1 MHGPGA
7 EWAAE
12 FSQTQAAN
20 SRGAGKAA
28 GTSAEAL
35 EQTHALRDTLASS
48 QDPKFRKSKFLQ
60 FVSKMSRGEI
70 ILEDNQ
76 ATPPPPRVWM
86 VAVGKP
92 ALMCVPLTFAI
103 ILAFLFCSEMLP
115 RGNDYPLKVSALLRH
130 MLKVHME
137 DWCRQCTCEL
147 GKR

>member
-76 ATPPPPRVWM
+76 ATPPPPPRLDGCSRQTRADVRPTHFCDNF
-86 VAVGKP
+86 G
-92 ALMCVPLTFAI
+92 FS
-103 ILAFLFCSEMLP
+103 ILF
-115 RGNDYPLKVSALLRH
+115 
-130 MLKVHME
+130 
-137 DWCRQCTCEL
+137 
-147 GKR
+147 